1 MTSTRAFSK
10 IRAKV
15 LSEEPTCRLR
25 LPGCTGVSEEVD
37 HIIPK
42 SDRLDLDLV
51 RSNLRGTCRSCNRRR
66 GISIVGGDPK
76 LPPALEFFNTST

>member
-1 MTSTRAFSK
+1 MTGTRAFSK
-10 IRAKV
+10 LRAKV

-42 SDRLDLDLV
+42 ADRPDLYLV
-51 RSNLRGTCRSCNRRR
+51 RSNLRGACRSCNRRR
-66 GISIVGGDPK
+66 GIRSVDGDPK